1 MNQLKMNELFCLA
14 IIITV
19 NGISIAFIIAIVIII
34 SYHLG

>member
-19 NGISIAFIIAIVIII
+19 NVIAFIIAIVIII
-34 SYHLG
+34 NYHL